1 MMKSIPVPSAE
12 VQSLSQI
19 HEAVARA
26 HAVLSG
32 DFGKEIET
40 MKALREELIERQ
52 GTIDTVDKARALSIQ
67 ADAHALEVKADAAK
81 VRGDAKEA
89 NDKAVAKLATVVARE
104 EAVGARERAALDRSD
119 ELDRQAAQAR
129 SVADIRAKELTKRE
143 EIIAAKEADIA
154 KRLAALKEKEKTVHA
169 LMQSLAA

>member
-89 NDKAVAKLATVVARE
+89 NDKAVAKLHQLARAGVALAAVD
-104 EAVGARERAALDRSD
+104 EAVPRWCCTRHCVRGEDEKGWLRRLFHPNIADTEFMCLIARV
-119 ELDRQAAQAR
+119 Q
-129 SVADIRAKELTKRE
+129 V
-143 EIIAAKEADIA
+143 
-154 KRLAALKEKEKTVHA
+154 
-169 LMQSLAA
+169 

>member
-81 VRGDAKEA
+81 VSGT
-89 NDKAVAKLATVVARE
+89 VAKW
-104 EAVGARERAALDRSD
+104 
-119 ELDRQAAQAR
+119 
-129 SVADIRAKELTKRE
+129 LTFK
-143 EIIAAKEADIA
+143 DSGG
-154 KRLAALKEKEKTVHA
+154 TTTYVPGF
-169 LMQSLAA
+169 Q